1 MLKGRVKPLSVVVS
15 AGLVLSAC
23 ASAPSD
29 SGAGKLSGFGQYQ
42 CGQLDLR
49 VTQSDDSD
57 LVGVEY
63 LNRRVLLK
71 PIKSASG
78 ARYQAPGDPD
88 TEFWSR
94 GERGTF
100 TLRGQTFPECLEPG
114 AIETGFRGFGTEP
127 FWDVTIDQDRM
138 TLSRPYDQQVIE
150 GIALNTTLANQHGR
164 AYEATVQGMEL
175 SFRVAHQLCEDD
187 MAGAQY
193 PAQVRLT
200 LDGETFKG
208 CGGDRH
214 RLFRG
219 AEWVVEDLAG
229 ESIIDRSR
237 ITLRFLEGNRVAG
250 RASCNRYMGGYNL
263 TGEGLSFTPLAS
275 TMMACAPALMN
286 QERRFLGLMETV
298 VDGRIDREG
307 ALVLRTA
314 DGDTLRAYQAE
325 TETPGS

>member
-1 MLKGRVKPLSVVVS
+1 MLMRRVKPLSVVAG

-29 SGAGKLSGFGQYQ
+29 TGASKLSGFGQYQ
-42 CGQLDLR
+42 CGQLDVR
-49 VTQSDDSD
+49 VTQSTDSD

-71 PIKSASG
+71 PVESASG
-78 ARYQAPGDPD
+78 ARYQAPGDPS
-88 TEFWSR
+88 TEFWAK

-100 TLRGQTFPECLEPG
+100 TLRGETFPECLEPG

-127 FWDVTIDQDRM
+127 FWDVTLTQNRM
-138 TLSRPYDQQVIE
+138 RLVRPYDQQVTE
-150 GIALNTTLANQHGR
+150 DIALNTTLANQHGR
-164 AYEATVQGMEL
+164 AYEATVQGVAL
-175 SFRVAHQLCEDD
+175 SFRVAHQLCEDN

-200 LDGETFKG
+200 LDGETFEG
-208 CGGDRH
+208 CGGYRH

-229 ESIIDRSR
+229 EGIIDRSH
-237 ITLRFLEGNRVAG
+237 ITLRFMEDNRVAG

-286 QERRFLGLMETV
+286 QERRFLGLMEQV

-314 DGDTLRAYQAE
+314 DGDTLRAFQAE